1 MSEDSKK
8 TREELLEPKFN
19 EDHAREKMVRSM
31 LVEKPVISRPGH
43 CPLLDTVKSFLPK
56 MAEAEKRLNEAVVT
70 EGELVLLIG

>member
-1 MSEDSKK
+1 
-8 TREELLEPKFN
+8 
-19 EDHAREKMVRSM
+19 MVRSM